1 MGGLSVGI
9 LSGLL
14 VSGLVLAAVSLN
26 TPLPPR
32 PGTEDTPALDVTVS
46 ADGDEAEAAAE
57 EAVAEEAPETDA
69 PSEEA
74 PAADD
79 GAQDAP
85 AIAEEPS
92 GDVEAAESEAAVE
105 GSAPLAPFTDAEA
118 ADAEAPDG
126 TTPTQDAAPSENAA
140 PAEES
145 EPDVDAAASD
155 GEDTGAAAP
164 ATDIPLPSGSEFNR
178 PPPEEEAALP
188 ATDAAPNAA
197 APAAPQPAGLSAAP
211 SFDTAP
217 AAQPQVSAETPETI
231 AAAPALGAAP
241 DAPSGS
247 TAVAATGDAPTALNL
262 PQVSAMPA
270 VETAT
275 APLPEP
281 EPAPEPAPEDV
292 PVAAAEEEAPN
303 VPEIGV
309 EDEAASGEEIAAL
322 DATEPETPT
331 LNSPRF
337 PTIGDDTA
345 AAGDAPE
352 DVPSETSTPRFPQV
366 SRLPQAGGN
375 ATSPVPDAEPV
386 AEAEAEA
393 EVEADVDD
401 LPAIQA
407 FAAPFDPADERPLMA
422 VVLIDEP
429 DSRIEQTTLTRFTF
443 PVAFAIDP
451 LHPDAAARAAI
462 YREAGFEVVL
472 LGSMLPEGATAVD
485 TEVAVSAAQ
494 SVLPEAVAL
503 LDTPDSRIQGDRPV
517 LDATVALLAETGH
530 GLVAFPRGLNAAE
543 QTANRAGVPS
553 ATLFRLLDDEGER
566 ATTITRFLS
575 RAAFTASQEGTVI
588 VAGHTRP
595 DTVTALFS
603 WALGDRSAGVALAPL
618 SAVLLR
624 ASEP

>member
-14 VSGLVLAAVSLN
+14 VSGVVLAAVSLS

-32 PGTEDTPALDVTVS
+32 PGTQGAPALDVTVG
-46 ADGDEAEAAAE
+46 ADGAEAEEEAPVAEEVPAETTTEETGAEDGVEEEAPATEETAAETVGGEEEAAAPVEEEEAVEDAAPAAETAPAEAEAPAETAAPEDEAEAA
-57 EAVAEEAPETDA
+57 ETD
-69 PSEEA
+69 E
-74 PAADD
+74 
-79 GAQDAP
+79 
-85 AIAEEPS
+85 
-92 GDVEAAESEAAVE
+92 
-105 GSAPLAPFTDAEA
+105 
-118 ADAEAPDG
+118 
-126 TTPTQDAAPSENAA
+126 
-140 PAEES
+140 
-145 EPDVDAAASD
+145 
-155 GEDTGAAAP
+155 TGAAAP
-164 ATDIPLPSGSEFNR
+164 ATDIPLPAGSEFNR
-178 PPPEEEAALP
+178 PPPEEEATLP

-197 APAAPQPAGLSAAP
+197 APEAPQLAGVSQAP

-217 AAQPQVSAETPETI
+217 AAQPQVTAEAPTNI

-241 DAPSGS
+241 NAPAGPS
-247 TAVAATGDAPTALNL
+247 AVAATGDAPAALNL
-262 PQVSAMPA
+262 PQVSASPA

-275 APLPEP
+275 APLPEAD
-281 EPAPEPAPEDV
+281 PAPEAEDS
-292 PVAAAEEEAPN
+292 AAAEIEAEAPEAE
-303 VPEIGV
+303 PA
-309 EDEAASGEEIAAL
+309 DEAASAEEIAAL
-322 DATEPETPT
+322 DATEPDTPA

-337 PTIGDDTA
+337 PTIGDDA
-345 AAGDAPE
+345 AADDGPE
-352 DVPSETSTPRFPQV
+352 IIPSETSTPRFPQV
-366 SRLPQAGGN
+366 SRLPQAGGS
-375 ATSPVPDAEPV
+375 TTPDEPEV
-386 AEAEAEA
+386 EAEADAAPEPA
-393 EVEADVDD
+393 PED

-407 FAAPFDPADERPLMA
+407 FAAPFDPSDERPVMA

-429 DSRIEQTTLTRFTF
+429 DSRIEQATLTRFTF

-462 YREAGFEVVL
+462 YREAGFEVL
-472 LGSMLPEGATAVD
+472 MLGTMLPDGATAVD

-543 QTANRAGVPS
+543 QTASRAGVPG
-553 ATLFRLLDDEGER
+553 ATLFRMLDDENQR

-603 WALGDRSAGVALAPL
+603 WALGDRSEGVALAPL